1 MTAQTWLITGVSS
14 GFGRHMAELL
24 LADGARVFGTVR
36 DPGSVADLTSVHGDR
51 FRPATLDVT
60 DFPAVRRV
68 VDQAFAELGRID
80 VVVNNAGYGLF
91 GAAEE
96 LSDEQ
101 VQHQIDTNLTGSIQ
115 VARAALPHLRE
126 QGGGR
131 IVQLSTYGGQAT
143 HPGATMYHASKWGIE
158 GFMESLAKEV
168 AGFGIGVT
176 IVEPGGARTGFRTA
190 GSRLAEPLAAYDGT
204 PAAMVRGVRTAP
216 PAAGDPVRMAAAI
229 ISCAVRTPAPRRL
242 VLGSDSYRF
251 LHDALTERLAEL
263 ETQKESAATTDLP
276 AA

>member
-14 GFGRHMAELL
+14 GFGRHMTEQL
-24 LADGARVFGTVR
+24 LADGARVAGTVR
-36 DPGSVADLTSVHGDR
+36 DPDSVADLKAAYGDQLWS
-51 FRPATLDVT
+51 AALDVT

-68 VDQAFAELGRID
+68 VDEAFAELGRID

-101 VQHQIDTNLTGSIQ
+101 VQHQIDTNMTGSIQ
-115 VARAALPHLRE
+115 VVRAALPHLRA

-143 HPGATMYHASKWGIE
+143 HPGASLYHASKWGIE

-176 IVEPGGARTGFRTA
+176 IVEPGGARTGFR
-190 GSRLAEPLAAYDGT
+190 
-204 PAAMVRGVRTAP
+204 PAAPGSPSRWRPTTAP
-216 PAAGDPVRMAAAI
+216 RPPWSAASA
-229 ISCAVRTPAPRRL
+229 TPRRPPATPRRWPPRSSRAPG
-242 VLGSDSYRF
+242 GSPPR
-251 LHDALTERLAEL
+251 DAWFW
-263 ETQKESAATTDLP
+263 AATPTGSCTTP
-276 AA
+276 